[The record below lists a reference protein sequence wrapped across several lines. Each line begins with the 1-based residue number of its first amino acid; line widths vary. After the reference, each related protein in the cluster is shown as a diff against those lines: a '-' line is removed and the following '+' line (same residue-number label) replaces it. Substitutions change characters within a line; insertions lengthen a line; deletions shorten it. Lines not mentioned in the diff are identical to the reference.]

1 MQPNP
6 YIVLEKVEEGL
17 YKSIFVSNLAEAYRK
32 CLESSDRTIVKKIDV
47 KVIEQHG
54 K

>member
-1 MQPNP
+1 MHQNP

-17 YKSIFVSNLAEAYRK
+17 YKSLFVSNLADAYRK
-32 CLESSDRTIVKKIDV
+32 CLEAPDRLIVKKIDV
-47 KVIEQHG
+47 CVIENHG